1 MFVCACVSSQI
12 PPVRCRGERGAYCY
26 GGTLAINDHY
36 ISEQPLNS
44 PRFPPGYSTIILG
57 REGSVN
63 SSPALMPLSGL
74 QIDVDGSL
82 ALETVSPSQRSCFHW
97 PGASAPEINP

>member
-1 MFVCACVSSQI
+1 MRACVSSQI